1 MQPELF
7 SRWTLPISQPSWRR
21 GQRRRKRGS
30 SSLTKLLTT
39 LTARSPTR
47 SGSARERT
55 IMEQTAGGARNDGI
69 VSSESKDGQVYEH
82 PAPHGYADISRSRGL
97 GASYFVAGTT
107 AGASEEPRCIAYAA
121 CSEREWPR
129 CLRLQRHEC
138 GSCGTCFSWRRSQN
152 YLRRRTS
159 FQTLRE
165 LTGESLHGQ

>member
-1 MQPELF
+1 MPRELF
-7 SRWTLPISQPSWRR
+7 SRWTLPTSRPFSPKR
-21 GQRRRKRGS
+21 QRRRKQAS
-30 SSLTKLLTT
+30 SSFTKLLTT

-121 CSEREWPR
+121 CSEREGPR

-138 GSCGTCFSWRRSQN
+138 GSCDPCFCWRRPQN
-152 YLRRRTS
+152 HVPQRPACHVFAALR
-159 FQTLRE
+159 
-165 LTGESLHGQ
+165 GASLHA